1 MFSGF
6 VVQFYIFYFMLCSC
20 QFSMIFVE
28 KPTKKSVEIVNWMGF
43 RLLRDENVCP
53 QGIFDQLF

>member
-20 QFSMIFVE
+20 QFSMIFVK
-28 KPTKKSVEIVNWMGF
+28 KPTKKSVEIVN
-43 RLLRDENVCP
+43 
-53 QGIFDQLF
+53 